1 MASTTITLPELGE
14 GVDSVDVVTVLVS
27 VGDGIEVDQGLIEVE
42 TEKASV
48 EVPSTTAGTITEV
61 HVAVGDILG
70 ENAPI
75 ITLDAADNEA
85 AAGTVEIS
93 PESVPEPAP
102 EIAEERKTEQVE
114 NSKSEIRNDMMTG
127 SSYEPSQNVILSEAR
142 RRRAKSKDLRPEI
155 PNS

>member
-75 ITLDAADNEA
+75 ITLDA
-85 AAGTVEIS
+85 
-93 PESVPEPAP
+93 
-102 EIAEERKTEQVE
+102 EERQ
-114 NSKSEIRNDMMTG
+114 R
-127 SSYEPSQNVILSEAR
+127 QNPVPPPKCPRKAPR
-142 RRRAKSKDLRPEI
+142 RRRSPCPMK
-155 PNS
+155 